1 METKFK
7 LSIPEPCHEDWDKM
21 TPDETGRFCQSC
33 VKSVVDFSNMKTTE
47 IQDYFIQNQGKGICG
62 RFRTEQLDRIV
73 IQIPSDV
80 LFSQV
85 QFHKI
90 FLLALLVCMG
100 TTLFSCKNENGDSQ
114 SIGKVEVVDSTE
126 ENHTMGVMLP
136 PKDSLKVNI
145 KAPNFIYKQSSDT
158 IHSRGSFLA
167 GFTVTEPVPPDSLVN
182 TVETAKVQ
190 VVEPDDY
197 VTGVAGIS
205 LYPDF
210 PGGIPKFH
218 DFVKKHYQFPKKA
231 NKIQGS
237 LVASFAIEK
246 DGKLDEIKIIHDL
259 QYGLGDELTRVLNQS
274 PRWNPAE
281 LNGKKQRIYFEL
293 HLSIKSELA
302 PSLFGKKT
310 IAKIDSIELVRI
322 TEFDD

>member
-7 LSIPEPCHEDWDKM
+7 LSIPEPCHEDWNKM
-21 TPDETGRFCQSC
+21 TPDQTGRFCQSC
-33 VKSVVDFSNMKTTE
+33 VKSVVDFSGMKTAE
-47 IQDYFIQNQGKGICG
+47 IQEYFIQNRGKGVCG
-62 RFRTEQLDRIV
+62 RFRTEQLNSIV
-73 IQIPSDV
+73 IEIPRDV

-126 ENHTMGVMLP
+126 ENHTTGVMLP
-136 PKDSLKVNI
+136 PKDSLRVNVKVPEI
-145 KAPNFIYKQSSDT
+145 PYEQLAHKMS
-158 IHSRGSFLA
+158 SRGSFVSGL
-167 GFTVTEPVPPDSLVN
+167 TVPEPAPPDSLGN
-182 TVETAKVQ
+182 SVETVKIQ
-190 VVEPDDY
+190 IVEPDDY

-210 PGGIPKFH
+210 PGGIPKFY

-246 DGKLDEIKIIHDL
+246 DGKLDEIKIINDL
-259 QYGLGDELTRVLNQS
+259 HYGLGDELTSVLNQS

-281 LNGKKQRIYFEL
+281 SNGKKQRIYFEL
-293 HLSIKSELA
+293 HVSIKSELA

-310 IAKIDSIELVRI
+310 IAKIDLIELVRI